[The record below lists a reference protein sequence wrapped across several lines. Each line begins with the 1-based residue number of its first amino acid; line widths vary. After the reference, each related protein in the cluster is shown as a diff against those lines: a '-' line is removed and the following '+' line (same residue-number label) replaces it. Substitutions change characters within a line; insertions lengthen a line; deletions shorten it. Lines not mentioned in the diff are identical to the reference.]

1 MIYFISKVSTSASI
15 RLLPSD
21 YRSLWTDCRLDSVS
35 SPSVHT
41 VIASCSMNVESRDL
55 ELTGPTYAGWLDKY
69 NVNNVHCTISLILHL
84 FRVRTIHPTKSEC
97 SGTASN
103 QSSASSKANQAFKR
117 NKFKFSF
124 LILPNNG
131 E

>member
-1 MIYFISKVSTSASI
+1 MTLGTHHIFSNSQNKEINSMIYFISKVSTSASI

-55 ELTGPTYAGWLDKY
+55 ELTGPTLLDGLT
-69 NVNNVHCTISLILHL
+69 NIMI
-84 FRVRTIHPTKSEC
+84 IM
-97 SGTASN
+97 
-103 QSSASSKANQAFKR
+103 
-117 NKFKFSF
+117 
-124 LILPNNG
+124 
-131 E
+131 

>member
-1 MIYFISKVSTSASI
+1 MCDARYTTHHIFSNSQNEEIISMIYFISKVSTSASI

-55 ELTGPTYAGWLDKY
+55 ELTSPALLDSL
-69 NVNNVHCTISLILHL
+69 TIIILIM
-84 FRVRTIHPTKSEC
+84 
-97 SGTASN
+97 
-103 QSSASSKANQAFKR
+103 
-117 NKFKFSF
+117 
-124 LILPNNG
+124 
-131 E
+131 